1 MSENYKIVDELVE
14 EYKKIGD
21 IYREVKEDGFYT
33 EKSLEEEL
41 EKVFEIENVEND
53 ITITKVFDSP
63 GLDIFVIFIAWIEEE
78 KLETY
83 FNTIYRT

>member
-1 MSENYKIVDELVE
+1 MSENYKTVDELVE
-14 EYKKIGD
+14 EYKKIGN
-21 IYREVKEDGFYT
+21 ISREVKEDGFYT
-33 EKSLEEEL
+33 EKSLKEEL

-63 GLDIFVIFIAWIEEE
+63 GLDIFVVSIAWIEEE

-83 FNTIYRT
+83 FTVIYRI